1 MDNYK
6 TNFLDYPLDRDVHV
20 CRPYVFEKRPIKIL
34 VTDGGHKFVFC
45 LLYKICSGE
54 VFGNDQDVIIHLICS
69 KGVIDQKSIFYEL
82 EECGFHLLK
91 GWLVTSDIEEAYTD
105 VDIVVFTTS
114 YEEQSGVTHKETLL
128 NHIIKARQTTKYV
141 LTYAKSDVKIIFVG
155 ASTKFVLLEMGLLR
169 RLEPTLK
176 YRNVSGVTLLD
187 EAIARAH
194 LAAKLK
200 TTTDRIKNIIIWGQT
215 CPDVHYATVRM
226 LPKGDLGATEEVEV
240 PVHEALQDDR
250 YLHETFIECILRRK
264 VGYELSRSGKGVAIA
279 IARHL
284 KALFGGQEDEII
296 SMAVITPPSEPY
308 SMIANTVS
316 SYPVWLKGNGTW
328 KVREDMKYG
337 VATHLTMIKLMHHLR
352 KDKPLGTL
360 FSMMEWILK
369 YEKEHN
375 EMITIKEKP
384 QLLEI
389 FELPRWDMDYVLVEL
404 PLEAIPKVDKENFV
418 LTKSIAWDDTQNIRK
433 EKKSSIRFILDGSK
447 KFRKKSSMAA
457 SSKGSI
463 SLPSIIKKRMASLAS
478 SNALLQKMPH

>member
-250 YLHETFIECILRRK
+250 YLHETFIELGIFLVHSQEESRVRTFQERKRGGNSNSETSQGLVRGTGRRD
-264 VGYELSRSGKGVAIA
+264 
-279 IARHL
+279 H
-284 KALFGGQEDEII
+284 F
-296 SMAVITPPSEPY
+296 
-308 SMIANTVS
+308 
-316 SYPVWLKGNGTW
+316 
-328 KVREDMKYG
+328 
-337 VATHLTMIKLMHHLR
+337 
-352 KDKPLGTL
+352 
-360 FSMMEWILK
+360 
-369 YEKEHN
+369 
-375 EMITIKEKP
+375 
-384 QLLEI
+384 
-389 FELPRWDMDYVLVEL
+389 
-404 PLEAIPKVDKENFV
+404 
-418 LTKSIAWDDTQNIRK
+418 
-433 EKKSSIRFILDGSK
+433 DGSDN
-447 KFRKKSSMAA
+447 AA
-457 SSKGSI
+457 LRAVQYDREYRVVVS
-463 SLPSIIKKRMASLAS
+463 RMVEGERYLES
-478 SNALLQKMPH
+478 QRGGVFG